1 MKVTN
6 IVLSI
11 LILLLSVAAAVF
23 SYFLFEKRSQ
33 FVTGWGKMAQT
44 INTSAAEL
52 DKGSG
57 TRSASELT
65 FAALSH
71 ENYANL
77 DSLLPKLPAQ
87 SKKIIN
93 ERNNLARALA
103 AINGVIR
110 NSTPVDEA
118 GLCNVDSHTQKSNIV
133 VSGVRTVVSNRDKN
147 YSALIRMASN
157 DFKITI
163 RNNDLLQ
170 GKSDVFKPMSDKLR
184 AIEARMRAYDGFVA
198 ALSRTFG
205 AKYNAA
211 DAEGNIK
218 NVNAAIAQYRKK
230 FSDKERENRTLAAA
244 KKNLEARV
252 NNLNAVIARQKAQ
265 IADRDAQIASFQRAF
280 GLAESN
286 STAQWTD
293 GSAAA
298 RKAFSAKV
306 VSVNNK
312 FGYIAINAGK
322 YSVVQQQIGN
332 RSLEINPKI
341 EAGLYMLVTRP
352 NGKNVD
358 FIARV
363 QLSQVGDNTSIANIP
378 PVSKE
383 IRVGDI
389 VTLVVEDEKPAD
401 KAAKKAAK

>member
-1 MKVTN
+1 
-6 IVLSI
+6 
-11 LILLLSVAAAVF
+11 
-23 SYFLFEKRSQ
+23 
-33 FVTGWGKMAQT
+33 
-44 INTSAAEL
+44 
-52 DKGSG
+52 
-57 TRSASELT
+57 
-65 FAALSH
+65 
-71 ENYANL
+71 
-77 DSLLPKLPAQ
+77 
-87 SKKIIN
+87 
-93 ERNNLARALA
+93 
-103 AINGVIR
+103 
-110 NSTPVDEA
+110 
-118 GLCNVDSHTQKSNIV
+118 V

-147 YSALIRMASN
+147 YNALISMASR

-163 RNNDLLQ
+163 RQADLLQ

-184 AIEARMRAYDGFVA
+184 AIEARMKAYDGFIYN
-198 ALSRTFG
+198 LSRTFG
-205 AKYNAA
+205 AKYSAS

-218 NVNAAIAQYRKK
+218 GVNNAIAQYRKK
-230 FSDKERENRTLAAA
+230 FADKERENRTLAAA

-252 NNLNAVIARQKAQ
+252 KSLNAVIDRQKAQ

-280 GLAESN
+280 GLAESS

-293 GSAAA
+293 GSVAA

-306 VSVNNK
+306 ISVDSK

-322 YSVVQQQIGN
+322 YSVVEQQIGN
-332 RSLEINPKI
+332 RSLEVNPKI
-341 EAGLYMLVTRP
+341 EAGLYMLVTRK
-352 NGKNVD
+352 NGNKFD